1 MSQVS
6 NPNDP
11 FGLSRPEMRDDPYPV
26 YARLRQEAPAY
37 YSEAWKCWLVTRYA
51 DVLAGFKDA
60 RLSANRAEGFGR
72 MLSPAA
78 REQLLPLTRNFA
90 SWSLMVDAPTHTRL
104 RSLINRAF
112 TPRMAE
118 LLRPNIQSLVDGLL
132 DAARDSGSVDFV
144 RDLATP
150 LPVIVIGEMM
160 GLPREDRH
168 RLKEWSDALVAFMGA
183 RVQTP
188 ERVQRVVSAIQAMED
203 YFRGLIAQRRQQP
216 GEDLLSALLAAEE
229 QGSILNEQELLSTC
243 TMVLF
248 GGHETTTNLLAGGL
262 YTLLRHPE
270 QWRALRE
277 SPALVTSAVEE
288 LLRFE
293 APVQRQ
299 GRVVTEDFTL
309 HGQALRKGER
319 VFLMMGSAN
328 RDPEQFPEPER
339 LDVRRKEN
347 RHLTFGMGAHYCV
360 GAALGRM
367 EAQVTFTTLLRRFP
381 DVALA
386 SQKELAWV
394 DNLTIRGLESLPVEL
409 GTRSANA

>member
-1 MSQVS
+1 MHQASDL
-6 NPNDP
+6 NDP
-11 FGLSRPEMRDDPYPV
+11 YGLSRPEMRNDPYSV
-26 YARLRQEAPAY
+26 YARLRREAPAY
-37 YSEAWKCWLVTRYA
+37 YSEGWKGWLLTRYV

-60 RLSANRAEGFGR
+60 RLSANRSEGFGQA
-72 MLSPAA
+72 LPPAV

-90 SWSLMVDAPTHTRL
+90 SWALMVDAPTHTRL

-118 LLRPNIQSLVDGLL
+118 LLRPNIQSLVDELL
-132 DAARDSGSVDFV
+132 ETARAAGNVDFV

-168 RLKEWSDALVAFMGA
+168 RLKEWSDAIATFMGA
-183 RVQTP
+183 RQRTP
-188 ERVQRVVSAIQAMED
+188 EVVKKVVHAIQEMED
-203 YFRGLIAQRRQQP
+203 YFRGLIAKRRQNP

-229 QGSILNEQELLSTC
+229 QGNILNEQELLSTC

-248 GGHETTTNLLAGGL
+248 GGHETTTNLIAGGL

-270 QWRALRE
+270 QWKALRE
-277 SPALVTSAVEE
+277 SPELVSPAVEE

-299 GRVVTEDFTL
+299 GRVVAEDFEL
-309 HGQALRKGER
+309 HGQTLRKGER
-319 VFLMMGSAN
+319 VFLVMGSAN
-328 RDPEQFPEPER
+328 RDAEQFPEPER

-381 DVALA
+381 DIALA
-386 SQKELAWV
+386 TPKELDWV

-409 GTRSANA
+409 GTPRA